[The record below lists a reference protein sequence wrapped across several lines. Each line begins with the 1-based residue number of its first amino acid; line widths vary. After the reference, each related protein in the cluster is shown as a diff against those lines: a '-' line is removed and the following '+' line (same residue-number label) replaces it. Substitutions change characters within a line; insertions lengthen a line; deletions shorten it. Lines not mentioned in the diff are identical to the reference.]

1 MGAGDREKGKMNSEK
16 GKSTN
21 ARERSLSGLSRIA
34 GAVLGA
40 ALMYFCDPHRGKAR
54 RSELQ
59 QKGVSAARQA
69 AHELAKRAEDLLNRA
84 KGLVAEPEA
93 AMECSGQTVGDSLV
107 ADRVRSHLG
116 HVTEHASAIETA
128 VVNGIVVL
136 RGTISPDKKRAV
148 VDEVLSVPRVKGIRD
163 LLVAA

>member
-1 MGAGDREKGKMNSEK
+1 MNTERNNPEKSREHWL
-16 GKSTN
+16 T
-21 ARERSLSGLSRIA
+21 GLSVMA
-34 GAVLGA
+34 GAALGA

-54 RSELQ
+54 RAELQ
-59 QKGVSAARQA
+59 QKGAGAARQG

-84 KGLVAEPEA
+84 KGLVAEAEA
-93 AMECSGQTVGDSLV
+93 AMECGEQTLDDSLI

-116 HVTEHASAIETA
+116 HVTEHAGAIETA

-136 RGTISPDKKRAV
+136 RGTISPDKRRAV
-148 VDEVLSVPRVKGIRD
+148 VDEVLSVPGVKGIRD

>member
-1 MGAGDREKGKMNSEK
+1 MNSEK
-16 GKSTN
+16 SKSTN
-21 ARERSLSGLSRIA
+21 AGERSLSGLSLIA

-40 ALMYFCDPHRGKAR
+40 TLMYFCDPHRGKTR
-54 RSELQ
+54 RAELQ
-59 QKGVSAARQA
+59 QKGAGAARQA

-84 KGLVAEPEA
+84 KGLVAEVEA
-93 AMECSGQTVGDSLV
+93 AMECGEQTVDDSLI

-136 RGTISPDKKRAV
+136 RGTISSDKKRAV
-148 VDEVLSVPRVKGIRD
+148 VDEVLSVPGVKGIRD